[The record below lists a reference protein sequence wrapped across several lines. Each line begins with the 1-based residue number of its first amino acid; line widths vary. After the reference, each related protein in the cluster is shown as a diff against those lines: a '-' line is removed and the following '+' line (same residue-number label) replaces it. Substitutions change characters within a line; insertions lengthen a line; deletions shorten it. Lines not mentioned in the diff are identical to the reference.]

1 MFSFKELAR
10 LCVVRYGTEPAV
22 RNLHRCYCDPWPAAG
37 LQCQNSLTAGPT
49 IPLYGSDHHWHHL
62 VYILPMCRI
71 LVTGLGMYAPSSR
84 HAGRCFGMSNPNRLS
99 LLPKLSTST
108 RCFPQVNLCISIAM
122 EHKQVRPTVR
132 RFGAQASGQCCMTVR
147 MPSVRRARC
156 CVIQVS
162 WVRGHAAQHS
172 PWTWNGSRG

>member
-10 LCVVRYGTEPAV
+10 LFVVPYGTEPAV
-22 RNLHRCYCDPWPAAG
+22 PNLHHRYCDQWPAAG
-37 LQCQNSLTAGPT
+37 LRCRNSLTAGPT
-49 IPLYGSDHHWHHL
+49 APLYGSDHHWHHL

-84 HAGRCFGMSNPNRLS
+84 HAGRCFGMSNSNRLS
-99 LLPKLSTST
+99 LLPKLSTS
-108 RCFPQVNLCISIAM
+108 CFPQVNLCISIAM

-147 MPSVRRARC
+147 VPPAHRAR

-172 PWTWNGSRG
+172 PGTWNGVMG